1 MSLPMRKWEITYE
14 QMTPM
19 GVSSSQT
26 YRKVVYAKTERGA
39 EGIYNREIRQG
50 GAYETILYNIKPIE
64 E

>member
-1 MSLPMRKWEITYE
+1 MRKWEITYE

-19 GVSSSQT
+19 GRLPPGLVKRLFMQ
-26 YRKVVYAKTERGA
+26 KTERGA

-50 GAYETILYNIKPIE
+50 GAYETILYNIKLIE

>member
-1 MSLPMRKWEITYE
+1 MSLPMRKWEVTYE

-19 GVSSSQT
+19 GASASRT
-26 YRKVVYAKTERGA
+26 CKTVVYAKTERGA